1 MRSALFQEKH
11 MPTPASTR
19 PRISLD
25 LWAVII
31 SLSLALIIRLGLIK
45 TIPW

>member
-1 MRSALFQEKH
+1 MNWLISPKENPFMA
-11 MPTPASTR
+11 TR
-19 PRISLD
+19 PRTYLSID
-25 LWAVII
+25 AWAVAL